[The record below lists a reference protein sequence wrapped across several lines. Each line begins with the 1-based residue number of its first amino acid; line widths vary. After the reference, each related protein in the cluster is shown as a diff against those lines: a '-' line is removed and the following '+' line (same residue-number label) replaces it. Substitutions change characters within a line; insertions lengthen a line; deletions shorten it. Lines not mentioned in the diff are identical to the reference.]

1 MVGWFEIVGE
11 RADPQQVGG
20 IRLNTFYETRK
31 KSLWLISLKSLA
43 LVLMIAAGFAV
54 TVPWMP
60 MPVWK
65 SSTLVAGI
73 MLMYVGLAFFVR
85 PEANEDNLGLLGGL
99 VNDPL
104 HYSDNLNRALW
115 QAHCLLGPGRFA
127 AGTVLDIST
136 LFGFTAELTA
146 EQANEEDFEEQL
158 EMEAKQVDQWR
169 REAMERVEQR
179 QSEKPQGQ
187 LQLTSTQFLSPDR
200 FE

>member
-1 MVGWFEIVGE
+1 
-11 RADPQQVGG
+11 
-20 IRLNTFYETRK
+20 
-31 KSLWLISLKSLA
+31 
-43 LVLMIAAGFAV
+43 
-54 TVPWMP
+54 
-60 MPVWK
+60 MPVWT

-85 PEANEDNLGLLGGL
+85 PEANEDNLGLLGGM

-158 EMEAKQVDQWR
+158 EMESKQVDQWR